1 MRVWSAPLC
10 GPAPLGPAA
19 GRQRVAMGVAQ
30 ESPCC
35 CPSTHLGG
43 PQRGQP
49 EGQEGSAGAQTSSPA
64 SEFSAFSPSQALRS
78 LRAPLTLAPTP
89 EAAPITGALPPPPWN
104 YAWSL
109 CCPFSSSGFLG
120 RVAESSPCGAVMLR
134 LSSAQRA
141 EGRSGS
147 LGLWLPWGAQVSL
160 PRSLRGRGAAARAG
174 GCCLPLG
181 SGVPPTLGSHPLY
194 PSPAPFGVSPI
205 LQGLSGVRERE
216 KRRQKNREKE
226 ETDSEEAKAQEK
238 ERKGKARE
246 GGRRRGGD
254 GGLDG
259 LRAVIPAPQGAPLRP
274 CGHSPEGLGVGDPV
288 LRGPCPSWSSHSPTD
303 PPALS

>member
-10 GPAPLGPAA
+10 SPAPLGPAA

-89 EAAPITGALPPPPWN
+89 EAAPITGVLPPPPWN

-216 KRRQKNREKE
+216 KRRQQR
-226 ETDSEEAKAQEK
+226 
-238 ERKGKARE
+238 
-246 GGRRRGGD
+246 GGRRTERRRKQTRRKQRRRRRRGRGRREREED
-254 GGLDG
+254 GE
-259 LRAVIPAPQGAPLRP
+259 
-274 CGHSPEGLGVGDPV
+274 EGTEAWTASELLSQPRREHPSGPVGTAR
-288 LRGPCPSWSSHSPTD
+288 RGWGWGTLC
-303 PPALS
+303 